1 MSDVTPKRDTLG
13 RVSPLHRREL
23 KLLVVLSF
31 GMVLSGVGVFRML
44 SVSWSARPLGLTAHL
59 FYGTL
64 GTLGVGVDTALAF
77 CSFTVLGL
85 FLLTALDEYKQ
96 VHGVLLLVATA
107 VGSVIL
113 FERGVFVTAIDW
125 GSEIPSMVAGL
136 ATGLVVGGLERDGFG
151 LTHDVFQNGR
161 TTGRFEFDRAL
172 SRVFLVVSVIVVV
185 GLIEQ
190 LFVYESP
197 LVYAAGEFRRQ
208 PATLHRVALADSLG
222 SAVSAAVFLGT
233 IYVFRSNTKQKDI
246 VLLGATGAGKSTLM
260 AGLNYA
266 APEYTSGRTATDDNE
281 PLWVLT
287 NRLREYGFAGFPSTP
302 NGQAFPMAFTYK
314 HGFLFPRKVTVRT
327 LDYAGDHLQGFTPR
341 TDASETATASMDEAF
356 AVAEFLLNNA
366 ESVETTGERRAD
378 GGAEA
383 ETAGERTATGERATG
398 ERAGTG
404 GDGFAAIEWYGDSAT
419 VGTNPK
425 EIDTLADCD
434 TDSAVVRE
442 IVRDMAFYADSI
454 GLLYPLEDY
463 ADTTVQNG
471 THKPYVSLDRRG
483 RIVPTRDRSADY
495 EQVFR
500 RIDEAYRAD
509 KRLFCV
515 ATFADLVTDD
525 FAVNGPAGVDHEDRW
540 DLFGEYV
547 RREFLTGRLPSDTAY
562 DPIPV
567 YFPITSESPP
577 GPGEELEIDLDA
589 PGDRLPLRGASE
601 LLDRMG
607 E

>member
-1 MSDVTPKRDTLG
+1 MSDVTPRRDTLG

-44 SVSWSARPLGLTAHL
+44 SVAWTDRPLGVTAHL

-64 GTLGVGVDTALAF
+64 DVLGLGIDTALAF
-77 CSFTVLGL
+77 CSFAVLGL
-85 FLLTALDEYKQ
+85 FLLTAVDEYKQ

-113 FERGVFVTAIDW
+113 FERGVFVTAVDW
-125 GSEIPSMVAGL
+125 ADEIPSIAAGL
-136 ATGLVVGGLERDGFG
+136 CTGLLAGGLKRDGLG
-151 LTHDVFQNGR
+151 VTHDVFQSGR

-172 SRVFLVVSVIVVV
+172 SRVFVVVSVVILV
-185 GLIEQ
+185 GLGEQ
-190 LFVYESP
+190 LLVYDSP
-197 LVYAAGEFRRQ
+197 LVFTGGEFRTQ
-208 PATLHRVALADSLG
+208 PATVQGVALAESLG
-222 SAVSAAVFLGT
+222 STVSAAVFLGT

-266 APEYTSGRTATDDNE
+266 APQYTSGRTTTDDNE

-287 NRLREYGFAGFPSTP
+287 NRLREQGFAGFPSTP

-366 ESVETTGERRAD
+366 ESVETESEHRAD
-378 GGAEA
+378 GGAGTGA
-383 ETAGERTATGERATG
+383 TGERTATSG
-398 ERAGTG
+398 
-404 GDGFAAIEWYGDSAT
+404 GFAAIEWYGDDAT

-425 EIDTLADCD
+425 EIDALADCD

-463 ADTTVQNG
+463 ADKTVQNG
-471 THKPYVSLDRRG
+471 THKPYVSLDRKG

-509 KRLFCV
+509 RELFCV

-525 FAVNGPAGVDHEDRW
+525 FAVNGPAGVEHEDRW

-547 RREFLTGRLPSDTAY
+547 RTEFLTGRLPADAAY

-577 GPGEELEIDLDA
+577 GPGSELEIDLDA
-589 PGDRLPLRGASE
+589 TGERLPLCGASE